1 MKKILFITTI
11 FISFITMQSQTN
23 TQTKPIDYKLLK
35 AQLEIIRIEDQT
47 LRQLL
52 PDAEAKFGDDS
63 DELTYIWDLIHTQDS
78 TNEKKV
84 LRIIDNY
91 GWLSNKKVGEMANQT
106 LWLVVQHAEIDIQE
120 KYLPYLA
127 ESVEKE
133 ESDGWYLAFLKDR
146 ILMRKGEKQYYGT
159 QVKKDKK
166 SGFTYIHP
174 ITNFEKVN
182 ERRKAIGLNS
192 IEEYAKVNNYVLH
205 K

>member
-1 MKKILFITTI
+1 MKKILFITI
-11 FISFITMQSQTN
+11 LISFITMQSQTN
-23 TQTKPIDYKLLK
+23 VEAKPIDYKLLK

-63 DELTYIWDLIHTQDS
+63 DELTYIWELIHTQDS
-78 TNEKKV
+78 INEKKV

-91 GWLSNKKVGEMANQT
+91 GWLSNSKVGEMANQT
-106 LWLVVQHAEIDIQE
+106 LWLVIQHAEIDIQE
-120 KYLPYLA
+120 KYLPYLV
-127 ESVEKE
+127 ESVNKE

-146 ILMRKGEKQYYGT
+146 ILMRKGEKQHYGT

-166 SGFTYIHP
+166 SGFTYIYP
-174 ITNFEKVN
+174 ITNFKKVN

-192 IEEYAKVNNYVLH
+192 IEEYAKINNYVLH